1 MRKNLFLTVALVLA
15 SFAGAVAQN
24 WSVTLGAAEGLPGET
39 ASKDGGNVK
48 YYRSGVIKAD
58 KPIKTLRFTC
68 AANSTSHKPNGNNA
82 RMMLSELN
90 VYTADM
96 SRELTYTVKSNADHN
111 TLAKA
116 FDGQG
121 LRALYDGKYNNWF
134 SSMSAAN
141 GAVAEYHYLELT
153 FEENIERFV
162 IEWGGKQGS
171 GEAPSVVVL
180 TEGGVSAEPYADRN
194 SSFSTEKITTV
205 ANLEAAD
212 YFTICG
218 NAPTSYHTYNNETG
232 EQTSKEP
239 LEGSGPMYV
248 VLGDTYAKE
257 PTLDYLTKLIPVG
270 DGTYYIYFA
279 MYNKYLSADASQNAL
294 NEALN
299 GWQYGTSD
307 ITKAA
312 KVTLTPRS
320 KEAGDFEM
328 SYTTVNRMVTNEE
341 EETVE
346 ENIKVYVGAD
356 PRTGKMKI
364 FREDRKKALEQNK
377 WCLGFG
383 LVCTFN
389 WSFYGAEYTAPSW
402 AKQYE
407 IGKMY
412 LAAKDLADAIADDE
426 AAIEGGYIEMLDETV
441 AGLEDAL
448 NSDMDEDEIN
458 ATVADA
464 KIALSNF
471 INDLANEEW
480 VYMGDQ
486 WDEWVDNSSSNVAM
500 GNYNREAYDTYIQP
514 GKDLIIEVSDT
525 DYDGCYEYLS
535 SITNYFAK
543 KADNVSAFLASVYE
557 ASTLPIEFGTD
568 AEALGTKANNA
579 WTWEQSIG
587 LSKAV
592 NGFRITFLETNIGN
606 AGGGGKW
613 NGYPMVALG
622 DLQVYDNDGN
632 QITIASASTNSQE
645 TSEGPIENLT
655 DGDNGNFWHSIWG
668 NGSMDPA
675 GYVYLDIQF
684 PEGETY
690 DAFKIKSIGR
700 NNGSL
705 SPKKVVISEYKT
717 LYSEGVA
724 VENAYNVVI
733 GKQITNVADLK
744 DGGLYVMQGN
754 LYVKRAENAAAPRYY
769 AGTTPYS
776 DDKKVAADAPCVYMF
791 KKAAD
796 GTWNI
801 LSLNK
806 GMFWVKEPEHGTSN
820 LVLYQTEAGGVKFAA
835 SNNIANAFVIYR
847 DITPEVL
854 KGSFSNEEAG
864 VNIPET
870 EITVSKLVYMDW
882 DSGLASRPCYSELP
896 GVVAPGCEAL
906 TDDLKVTAAAGDYLH
921 FNKTNGEGEWNIFE
935 ATMDDAYF
943 VYLSGLVKEVNNLDL
958 TPGTNPGCIMAAEED
973 AAAFENA
980 KAAAVVAVNEEIKEN
995 AAAVAEELIDA
1006 IYALKDSKR
1015 VGFDADAVYQIQSG
1029 LNKYEENTWATRS
1042 VYADNEE
1049 GRFEWTVTPNSFEN
1063 ENYNFLF
1070 KVITVDEEINT
1081 IYRLGVQE
1089 ANLGKVYI
1097 IKVFDQDTFAGA
1109 HDDASNNILTAAQPV
1124 AYKINDLGACDFEII
1139 TLEGNRYWHTEGHA
1153 EGNGYGGRLVNW
1165 NCGNNLNTASSWT
1178 FINMGEMEE
1187 TAIEEL
1193 VIEGDEVVSVS
1204 YFTPAGTAIP
1214 APVKGIN
1221 IVVTVYAN
1229 GVVEAKKKIV
1239 K

>member
-90 VYTADM
+90 IYTADM
-96 SRELTYTVKSNADHN
+96 SRELTYTVTSNADHN
-111 TLAKA
+111 TLAKE
-116 FDGQG
+116 FDGKG
-121 LRALYDGKYNNWF
+121 LKALYDGKYNNWF
-134 SSMSAAN
+134 SSMSAAAN
-141 GAVAEYHYLELT
+141 EEKGISPVTEYHYLELT
-153 FEENIERFV
+153 FEEDIERFV
-162 IEWGGKQGS
+162 IEWGGKQAS

-194 SSFSTEKITTV
+194 SSFSTEKITKV
-205 ANLEAAD
+205 ADLAAAE

-218 NAPTSYHTYNNETG
+218 NAPTSYHTYNNTTG

-257 PTLDYLTKLIPVG
+257 PSIDYLTNLVPAG
-270 DGTYYIYFA
+270 DGTYYIHFA
-279 MYNKYLSADASQNAL
+279 MQNKYLSADAAANAL

-299 GWQYGTSD
+299 GWQYATSD

-328 SYTTVNRMVTNEE
+328 SYTTVNRED
-341 EETVE
+341 
-346 ENIKVYVGAD
+346 NIKVYIGAD

-364 FREDRKKALEQNK
+364 FSEDRKKALEANG
-377 WCLGFG
+377 WCAGFG

-389 WSFYGAEYTAPSW
+389 WSFYAADYDAPTW

-407 IGKMY
+407 IGKIY
-412 LAAKDLADAIADDE
+412 LASKDLAKAIADDE

-471 INDLANEEW
+471 INDLANDEW
-480 VYMGDQ
+480 GYMGDQ

-514 GKDLIIEVSDT
+514 GKDLIIEVSDA

-543 KADNVSAFLASVYE
+543 KADNESAFLASVYE

-606 AGGGGKW
+606 AAGGGKW

-622 DLQVYDNDGN
+622 DFQVYDNDGN

-668 NGSMDPA
+668 NGTMNPA

-705 SPKKVVISEYKT
+705 SPKKVVISEYNT

-724 VENAYNVVI
+724 VENAYNVAI

-754 LYVKRAENAAAPRYY
+754 LNVKKAEGAAAPRYY

-776 DDKKVAADAPCVYMF
+776 DDKKVAADAPCVYQF

-801 LSLNK
+801 LSLSKAQYWNA
-806 GMFWVKEPEHGTSN
+806 EPEYGASN
-820 LVLYQTEAGGVKFAA
+820 LTMYQTEAGGVKLVA

-864 VNIPET
+864 VTIPET
-870 EITVSKLVYMDW
+870 EITVSKMVYMDW

-906 TDDLKVTAAAGDYLH
+906 KDELKVTAAAGDYLH

-935 ATMDDAYF
+935 ATMNDADF

-958 TPGTNPGCIMAAEED
+958 TTGTNPGCIMATEAD

-995 AAAVAEELIDA
+995 AAAVAEELIEA
-1006 IYALKDSKR
+1006 ISALKDSKR
-1015 VGFDADAVYQIQSG
+1015 VGFDADAVYQIHSG
-1029 LNKYEENTWATRS
+1029 LNKYEVNTWATRS
-1042 VYADNEE
+1042 AYADTDA
-1049 GRFEWTVTPNSFEN
+1049 GIIKWTVTPNSFEN

-1070 KVITVDEEINT
+1070 KVIAVDEEINT
-1081 IYRLGVQE
+1081 TYRLNVEE
-1089 ANLGKVYI
+1089 AKLGKVYI

-1109 HDDASNNILTAAQPV
+1109 WDSSNNEFLTAAQPA

-1139 TLEGNRYWHTEGHA
+1139 TLADSKYWHTEDHE
-1153 EGNGYGGRLVNW
+1153 EGNGYEGRLVNW
-1165 NCGNNLNTASSWT
+1165 NCGNNLNSASAWT
-1178 FINMGEMEE
+1178 FINMGELEE

-1214 APVKGIN
+1214 APAKGIN

>member
-121 LRALYDGKYNNWF
+121 LRALYDGKYNNYF

-180 TEGGVSAEPYADRN
+180 TEGGVSAEPYADRS

-218 NAPTSYHTYNNETG
+218 NAPTSYHTYNNTTG

-239 LEGSGPMYV
+239 VAGSGPMYV
-248 VLGDTYAKE
+248 VLGDTYAEE

-279 MYNKYLSADASQNAL
+279 MHNKYLSADAAANAL

-299 GWQYGTSD
+299 GWQYGTND

-328 SYTTVNRMVTNEE
+328 SYTTVNLEN
-341 EETVE
+341 
-346 ENIKVYVGAD
+346 NIKVYVGAD

-364 FREDRKKALEQNK
+364 FSEDRKKALEQNK

-426 AAIEGGYIEMLDETV
+426 STVEGGYVEQLQDIV
-441 AGLEDAL
+441 AELEDAM

-458 ATVADA
+458 ATVADN
-464 KIALSNF
+464 KVVLSNF
-471 INDLANEEW
+471 ISDIANEELSW
-480 VYMGDQ
+480 MGDQ
-486 WDEWVDNSSSNVAM
+486 WDLWVDNSKSSFDL
-500 GNYNREAYDTYIQP
+500 GQYNRAAYDSYIQP
-514 GKDLIIEVSDT
+514 GRDLIQEVSDS

-543 KADNVSAFLASVYE
+543 KADNESAFLASVYE
-557 ASTLPIEFGTD
+557 AVNLPIEFGTD
-568 AEALGTKANNA
+568 ETALGTKEGSAYV
-579 WTWEQSIG
+579 WEQSIG
-587 LSKAV
+587 VKNNV

-606 AGGGGKW
+606 AAGGGKW
-613 NGYPMVALG
+613 NNYPMVALG

-645 TSEGPIENLT
+645 TSEGAIANLT
-655 DGDNGNFWHSIWG
+655 DGDNGTFWHSIWG
-668 NGSMDPA
+668 NGTMNPQ
-675 GYVYLDIQF
+675 GYVYLDIKF
-684 PEGETY
+684 EEGTSIN
-690 DAFKIKSIGR
+690 AFKIKSIGR
-700 NNGSL
+700 DNASL
-705 SPKKVVISEYKT
+705 SPKKVVISEYGT
-717 LYSEGVA
+717 LYNEGIA

-754 LYVKRAENAAAPRYY
+754 LNVKKAEGAAAPRYY
-769 AGTTPYS
+769 TGTTPYS
-776 DDKKVAADAPCVYMF
+776 DDKKVAADAPCVYQF

-801 LSLNK
+801 LSLSK
-806 GMFWVKEPEHGTSN
+806 GQYWNADPEYGTSN
-820 LVLYQTEAGGVKFAA
+820 LTMYQTEAGDVKFVA
-835 SNNIANAFVIYR
+835 SNNIENAFVIYR
-847 DITPEVL
+847 DIEPI
-854 KGSFSNEEAG
+854 KASGSFSSDA
-864 VNIPET
+864 VSIPET
-870 EITVSKLVYMDW
+870 EIMQNVIVYMDW
-882 DSGLASRPCYSELP
+882 DSGLASRPCYSALP
-896 GVVAPGCEAL
+896 GELAPGCEAL
-906 TDDLKVTAAAGDYLH
+906 TEELKVNSAAGDYLH
-921 FNKTNGEGEWNIFE
+921 FNKTNGEGEWRIYE
-935 ATMDDAYF
+935 ATMDDADF
-943 VYLSGLVKEVNNLDL
+943 VYLSGLVSEVNNLDL
-958 TPGTNPGCIMAAEED
+958 TPGINPGCIMATEED

-980 KAAAVVAVNEEIKEN
+980 KAAAVVAVNEEIKDN

-1006 IYALKDSKR
+1006 ISALKDSER
-1015 VGFDADAVYQIQSG
+1015 VKFDADAVYQIQSG